1 MKRSFGSNGNL
12 NELKLPLNRIELM
25 KNVNDMKQLDTDIN
39 MLNVDL
45 KLVKKKGKQ
54 LILDRTST
62 NDTVGLDFVRQELT
76 DLNEKFLNLS
86 QLHLDLKEK
95 LSTFLFNFNV
105 FEQNFFNLDHN
116 LEQKNQMLNI
126 LSMGSAP
133 EDPASIDT
141 QIKQIDLL
149 KNDLNKQDVNIL
161 DALNKSADI
170 QIESSLNDD
179 KIVSKLTQINS
190 YYNLLSNQMTTTL
203 EFKYKLKDMSNVFT
217 QQALKF
223 QDSLNLIQINL
234 DQIANDYQ
242 SKVSRKGAQQ
252 TLLEIDSIETNS
264 LNDCNTLL
272 NQVKISSDQI
282 IDLIRGN
289 SIDSYNNSK

>member
-1 MKRSFGSNGNL
+1 M
-12 NELKLPLNRIELM
+12 
-25 KNVNDMKQLDTDIN
+25 
-39 MLNVDL
+39 
-45 KLVKKKGKQ
+45 
-54 LILDRTST
+54 
-62 NDTVGLDFVRQELT
+62 
-76 DLNEKFLNLS
+76 
-86 QLHLDLKEK
+86 
-95 LSTFLFNFNV
+95 
-105 FEQNFFNLDHN
+105 
-116 LEQKNQMLNI
+116 
-126 LSMGSAP
+126 
-133 EDPASIDT
+133 
-141 QIKQIDLL
+141 
-149 KNDLNKQDVNIL
+149 NIL

>member
-1 MKRSFGSNGNL
+1 
-12 NELKLPLNRIELM
+12 
-25 KNVNDMKQLDTDIN
+25 
-39 MLNVDL
+39 
-45 KLVKKKGKQ
+45 
-54 LILDRTST
+54 
-62 NDTVGLDFVRQELT
+62 
-76 DLNEKFLNLS
+76 
-86 QLHLDLKEK
+86 
-95 LSTFLFNFNV
+95 
-105 FEQNFFNLDHN
+105 
-116 LEQKNQMLNI
+116 
-126 LSMGSAP
+126 
-133 EDPASIDT
+133 
-141 QIKQIDLL
+141 
-149 KNDLNKQDVNIL
+149 VNIL

>member
-1 MKRSFGSNGNL
+1 M
-12 NELKLPLNRIELM
+12 
-25 KNVNDMKQLDTDIN
+25 
-39 MLNVDL
+39 
-45 KLVKKKGKQ
+45 
-54 LILDRTST
+54 
-62 NDTVGLDFVRQELT
+62 
-76 DLNEKFLNLS
+76 
-86 QLHLDLKEK
+86 
-95 LSTFLFNFNV
+95 
-105 FEQNFFNLDHN
+105 
-116 LEQKNQMLNI
+116 
-126 LSMGSAP
+126 
-133 EDPASIDT
+133 
-141 QIKQIDLL
+141 
-149 KNDLNKQDVNIL
+149 NIL
-161 DALNKSADI
+161 DVLNKSADI

>member
-1 MKRSFGSNGNL
+1 
-12 NELKLPLNRIELM
+12 
-25 KNVNDMKQLDTDIN
+25 
-39 MLNVDL
+39 
-45 KLVKKKGKQ
+45 
-54 LILDRTST
+54 
-62 NDTVGLDFVRQELT
+62 
-76 DLNEKFLNLS
+76 
-86 QLHLDLKEK
+86 
-95 LSTFLFNFNV
+95 
-105 FEQNFFNLDHN
+105 
-116 LEQKNQMLNI
+116 
-126 LSMGSAP
+126 
-133 EDPASIDT
+133 
-141 QIKQIDLL
+141 LL

-242 SKVSRKGAQQ
+242 SKVSRKSAQQ